1 MKDLTTWRDSVTGVI
16 LAGGEARRMG
26 GNDKGL
32 IQVAGR
38 PMIEFILEAFRPQVT
53 ALLINAN
60 RNRERYE
67 KYGFR
72 VIADELEGFNGPL
85 AGMAS
90 GMRNAETEYMA
101 TLPCDSPYVPD
112 DLVARLYRSL
122 VEVDADISVAHNG
135 ERLQPVYSLMKCS
148 LLQSLLAYLNSG
160 ERKIDR
166 WYARHRMT
174 ETDFSDVP
182 ETFINANTP
191 EDIAEIEKTL
201 NHA

>member
-1 MKDLTTWRDSVTGVI
+1 MHTEAVTGVI

-32 IQVAGR
+32 VRVAGR
-38 PMIEFILEAFRPQVT
+38 PMIEYIIDALQPQVDR
-53 ALLINAN
+53 LLINAN
-60 RNRERYE
+60 RNHDVYE
-67 KYGFR
+67 KYGYG

-90 GMRNAETEYMA
+90 CMRAAETGYIV
-101 TLPCDSPYVPD
+101 TLPCDSPYVPPD
-112 DLVARLYRSL
+112 MVARLYRQL
-122 VEVDADISVAHNG
+122 VNDDADISVATDGN
-135 ERLQPVYSLMKCS
+135 RLQPVYSLMKCS
-148 LLQSLLAYLNSG
+148 LLDSLLACLDSG

-174 ETDFSDVP
+174 EADFSDVP

-191 EDIAEIEKTL
+191 EDIARIEDRFH
-201 NHA
+201 HA